1 MKSEAQINDAIKKI
15 NSNSELLYGYK
26 EDLISFYSLVRE
38 KSKRNLK
45 VVELEWTLGKGEI
58 DRL

>member
-26 EDLISFYSLVRE
+26 EDITAA
-38 KSKRNLK
+38 
-45 VVELEWTLGKGEI
+45 LEWTLGKGEI